1 MKKLL
6 SLLMILALTLSL
18 AACGNGN
25 SQNTPPDGDENNKP
39 ETEALPFAL
48 VVSDGTA
55 NLADVMN
62 SITAITGKVIP
73 HSINVPESDD
83 HELLF
88 GSTGHAAS
96 LEAAAALEALTAAD
110 GDDSCGYIIYKA
122 KNGDVA
128 VYWDNTIV
136 LEDALARFIE
146 GFSDIVALDKRPAG
160 ILANQLFSEDE
171 YITNKQWAALE
182 EQAPADVVAALKKL
196 NSFYD
201 GTAIAEWMANLY
213 DPFICVCKQCD
224 PESGELA
231 CYGGAFYFSNSARDY
246 SGFLPDAESTVQLL
260 RWMYNNGALANYS
273 GYAEAMPESVKNNL
287 VKFAQS
293 LQDPDDGYFYHPQWG
308 KNIQTDRKGR
318 DLGWATGII
327 SEFGAKPLYPTA
339 TERLEGKGSAALLTA
354 PLGVD
359 AATAVSAVLPMAS
372 AFEEALKSEETYMA
386 WLIETTKGDDMF
398 INSAGAHTINASK
411 SQIVAAGYLN
421 ITLDYLD
428 AQQEKLFKE
437 QKAAYDADPVN
448 NPMPTGLWQR
458 TADYDAVWGLLKF
471 AALYNREIKYAEYG
485 IRTCI
490 AAIKIDAEEGMPYYM
505 NDVYNQW
512 QGASNLIANAKKHNP
527 SIVPTLYELLNAD
540 AAAMI
545 ENSINKVKKFKCDD
559 GGFSYR
565 MDKAPPAMYGAPTAM
580 GVKESDV
587 NATSLASSMYR
598 AIFSCLGY
606 NDVPLCDYRDGEMF
620 IEIISAATP
629 IEKILRASADPFTFD
644 EKPTAMAET
653 FNGGECLI
661 VPDPKNPDNNV
672 LKYISTPDTSSGDNL
687 KFQVYEESPDANCYV
702 FEMDMM
708 LESANQQ
715 VVYQPRIANDKNSLY
730 MIEVLYNK
738 DDGTVSVYENPS
750 TSNGNNRKPVGITA
764 KLGEWFNVRIEY
776 YVDDTNPTIKIYSNG
791 KLVHVSNTFFGS
803 QTEGAKPKSGGYT
816 IGNLMAL
823 RAADAVSY
831 VDNVFCGKLV
841 KEYVEETP
849 ELD

>member
-6 SLLMILALTLSL
+6 FFFIAIITLLSL
-18 AACGNGN
+18 TSCGNGN
-25 SQNTPPDGDENNKP
+25 ENGNDTPSGDNGDEKQELLYAAIVNDGTGDIIDAVNAIVSLYGKSIPVKVNTPEVEEP
-39 ETEALPFAL
+39 EIIFGKTGHSAAIEAVAAM
-48 VVSDGTA
+48 DA
-55 NLADVMN
+55 ILADQDVE
-62 SITAITGKVIP
+62 SI
-73 HSINVPESDD
+73 
-83 HELLF
+83 
-88 GSTGHAAS
+88 
-96 LEAAAALEALTAAD
+96 
-110 GDDSCGYIIYKA
+110 GYIIYKA
-122 KNGDVA
+122 RNGDVV
-128 VYWDNTIV
+128 VYWSN
-136 LEDALARFIE
+136 ALVSDEALTHFIE
-146 GFSDIVALDKRPAG
+146 SFADVTTLSTRPAG
-160 ILANQLFSEDE
+160 ILANKTFEADA
-171 YITNKQWAALE
+171 YIADAAWE
-182 EQAPADVVAALKKL
+182 GISKVAPADVVAALKKL
-196 NSFYD
+196 YSFYD

-213 DPFICVCKQCD
+213 DPFICACGKCD

-260 RWMYNNGALANYS
+260 RWMYNNGALASYS
-273 GYAEAMPESVKNNL
+273 SYAAAMPESVKNNL
-287 VKFAQS
+287 IKFAQA

-318 DLGWATGII
+318 DLGWATGILD
-327 SEFGAKPLYPTA
+327 SFGAEPLYPTA
-339 TERLEGKGSAALLTA
+339 TERLEGKGTAALLTA
-354 PLGVD
+354 PLGLD
-359 AATAVSAVLPMAS
+359 AAYAVSAVLPMAS
-372 AFEEALKSEETYMA
+372 AFEEALKSEEAYME
-386 WLIETTKGDDMF
+386 WLISITNGDDMF

-512 QGASNLIANAKKHNP
+512 QGAANLISNAKKHNP
-527 SIVPTLYELLNAD
+527 DIVPTLYQLLNAD

-565 MDKAPPAMYGAPTAM
+565 MDKAPAAMYGAPTSL
-580 GVKESDV
+580 GIKESDV

-606 NDVPLCDYRDGEMF
+606 DDVPLCDYRDGEMF

-629 IEKILRASADPFTFD
+629 IDKIMRASADPFNFD

-653 FNGGECLI
+653 FNGGECMI
-661 VPDPKNPDNNV
+661 VPDPLNPENNV

-687 KFQVYEESPDANCYV
+687 KFQVYEESLDANCYV

-708 LESANQQ
+708 VESANQQ
-715 VVYQPRIANDKNSLY
+715 VVYQPRIASDKNSLY

-738 DDGTVSVYENPS
+738 DDGTISIYENPS
-750 TSNGNNRKPVGITA
+750 TSNGNNRKPVGINA
-764 KLGEWFNVRIEY
+764 KLGEWFNVRVEY
-776 YVDDTNPTIKIYSNG
+776 YVDDVKPTIKIYSDG

-816 IGNLMAL
+816 VGNLMAL

-831 VDNVFCGKLV
+831 VDNVFCGKIV

-849 ELD
+849 ETN

>member
-6 SLLMILALTLSL
+6 VFFIAIITVLSL
-18 AACGNGN
+18 ASCGNGN
-25 SQNTPPDGDENNKP
+25 NDPTDDNGAQP
-39 ETEALPFAL
+39 EEELLYAAI
-48 VVSDGTA
+48 VNDGTGDIIDA
-55 NLADVMN
+55 VNTVIALYGKNIPVKVN
-62 SITAITGKVIP
+62 TAELDE
-73 HSINVPESDD
+73 PEII
-83 HELLF
+83 F
-88 GSTGHAAS
+88 GSTGHSAAV
-96 LEAAAALEALTAAD
+96 EARAAMDAILAD
-110 GDDSCGYIIYKA
+110 QDAESIGYIIYKA
-122 KNGDVA
+122 KNGDVV
-128 VYWDNTIV
+128 VYWSNAIV
-136 LEDALARFIE
+136 SDDALAHFIE
-146 GFSDIVALDKRPAG
+146 SFADVTALSKRPAG
-160 ILANQLFSEDE
+160 ILANKTFEAES
-171 YITNKQWAALE
+171 YIADAEWAELE
-182 EQAPADVVAALKKL
+182 KIAPADVVAALKKL

-213 DPFICVCKQCD
+213 DPFICACGKCD

-327 SEFGAKPLYPTA
+327 SEFGAEPLYPTA
-339 TERLEGKGSAALLTA
+339 TERLEGKRSAALLTA

-372 AFEEALKSEETYMA
+372 AFEEALKSEETYME
-386 WLIETTKGDDMF
+386 WLIATTKGDDMF

-512 QGASNLIANAKKHNP
+512 QGAANLISNAKKHNP

-565 MDKAPPAMYGAPTAM
+565 MDKAPAAMYGAPTAM

-606 NDVPLCDYRDGEMF
+606 DDVPLCDYRDGEMF

-629 IEKILRASADPFTFD
+629 IEKIQRASADPFTFD
-644 EKPTAMAET
+644 EKPTAMAES

-661 VPDPKNPDNNV
+661 VTDPLNPENSV

-764 KLGEWFNVRIEY
+764 KLGEWFNVRVEY
-776 YVDDTNPTIKIYSNG
+776 YVDDVKPTIKIYSNG

-803 QTEGAKPKSGGYT
+803 QNDGAKPKSGGYT

-831 VDNVFCGKLV
+831 VDNVFCAKLV
-841 KEYVEETP
+841 KEYVEESP

>member
-1 MKKLL
+1 MKKLII
-6 SLLMILALTLSL
+6 LLVIALCTLTLAS
-18 AACGNGN
+18 CGGGGTNN
-25 SQNTPPDGDENNKP
+25 EPPKP
-39 ETEALPFAL
+39 AIPYTAL
-48 VVSDGTA
+48 VFDGSISLNDVS
-55 NLADVMN
+55 
-62 SITAITGKVIP
+62 TAITRENSRMIP
-73 HSINVPESDD
+73 IKMYTGESSGTEIVFGDTD
-83 HELLF
+83 RAVTATAKGVLDELL
-88 GSTGHAAS
+88 AS
-96 LEAAAALEALTAAD
+96 QETQ
-110 GDDSCGYIIYKA
+110 SFGYIIYKA
-122 KNGDVA
+122 EDGNIA
-128 VYWDNTIV
+128 VVWSHIDYMAEPALAKFTEACINLTELAQRPTGV
-136 LEDALARFIE
+136 LESAFYDMDTHLSALAWAE
-146 GFSDIVALDKRPAG
+146 VE
-160 ILANQLFSEDE
+160 AN
-171 YITNKQWAALE
+171 
-182 EQAPADVVAALKKL
+182 APADVVAALKKL

-213 DPFICVCKQCD
+213 DPFICACGKCD

-327 SEFGAKPLYPTA
+327 SEFGAKPLYLTA
-339 TERLEGKGSAALLTA
+339 TERLEGKGTAALLTA
-354 PLGVD
+354 PLGLD
-359 AATAVSAVLPMAS
+359 AAYAVSAVLPMAS
-372 AFEEALKSEETYMA
+372 AFEEALKSEETYME
-386 WLIETTKGDDMF
+386 WLISITNGDDMF

-512 QGASNLIANAKKHNP
+512 QGAANLISNAKKHNP
-527 SIVPTLYELLNAD
+527 DIVPTLYQLLNAD

-565 MDKAPPAMYGAPTAM
+565 MDKAPAAMYGAPTSL
-580 GVKESDV
+580 GIKESDV

-606 NDVPLCDYRDGEMF
+606 DDVPLCDYRDGEMF
-620 IEIISAATP
+620 LEIINNADLV
-629 IEKILRASADPFTFD
+629 EKKAR
-644 EKPTAMAET
+644 
-653 FNGGECLI
+653 
-661 VPDPKNPDNNV
+661 
-672 LKYISTPDTSSGDNL
+672 
-687 KFQVYEESPDANCYV
+687 
-702 FEMDMM
+702 
-708 LESANQQ
+708 
-715 VVYQPRIANDKNSLY
+715 
-730 MIEVLYNK
+730 
-738 DDGTVSVYENPS
+738 
-750 TSNGNNRKPVGITA
+750 
-764 KLGEWFNVRIEY
+764 
-776 YVDDTNPTIKIYSNG
+776 
-791 KLVHVSNTFFGS
+791 
-803 QTEGAKPKSGGYT
+803 
-816 IGNLMAL
+816 
-823 RAADAVSY
+823 
-831 VDNVFCGKLV
+831 
-841 KEYVEETP
+841 
-849 ELD
+849 

>member
-1 MKKLL
+1 MKKLII
-6 SLLMILALTLSL
+6 LLVLALCTLTL
-18 AACGNGN
+18 ASCGDGGTNN
-25 SQNTPPDGDENNKP
+25 EPPKP
-39 ETEALPFAL
+39 AIPYTAL
-48 VVSDGTA
+48 VFDGSISLNDVS
-55 NLADVMN
+55 
-62 SITAITGKVIP
+62 TAITRENSRMIP
-73 HSINVPESDD
+73 IKMYTGESSGT
-83 HELLF
+83 EIVF
-88 GSTGHAAS
+88 GDTDRAVTATAKGVLDEMLAS
-96 LEAAAALEALTAAD
+96 QETQ
-110 GDDSCGYIIYKA
+110 SFGYIIYKA
-122 KNGDVA
+122 EDGNIA
-128 VYWDNTIV
+128 VVWSHIDYMAEPALAKFTEACINLTELAQRPTGV
-136 LEDALARFIE
+136 LESAFYDMDTHLSALAWAE
-146 GFSDIVALDKRPAG
+146 VE
-160 ILANQLFSEDE
+160 AN
-171 YITNKQWAALE
+171 
-182 EQAPADVVAALKKL
+182 APADVVAALKKL

-213 DPFICVCKQCD
+213 DPFICACGKCD

-327 SEFGAKPLYPTA
+327 SEFGAEPLYLTA

-372 AFEEALKSEETYMA
+372 AFEEALKSEETYME
-386 WLIETTKGDDMF
+386 WLIATTKGDDMF

-512 QGASNLIANAKKHNP
+512 QGAANLISNAKKHNP

-565 MDKAPPAMYGAPTAM
+565 MDKAPAAMYGAPTAM

-606 NDVPLCDYRDGEMF
+606 DDVPLCDFRDGEMF
-620 IEIISAATP
+620 LEIISN
-629 IEKILRASADPFTFD
+629 ADPV
-644 EKPTAMAET
+644 EK
-653 FNGGECLI
+653 
-661 VPDPKNPDNNV
+661 
-672 LKYISTPDTSSGDNL
+672 
-687 KFQVYEESPDANCYV
+687 
-702 FEMDMM
+702 
-708 LESANQQ
+708 
-715 VVYQPRIANDKNSLY
+715 
-730 MIEVLYNK
+730 
-738 DDGTVSVYENPS
+738 
-750 TSNGNNRKPVGITA
+750 
-764 KLGEWFNVRIEY
+764 
-776 YVDDTNPTIKIYSNG
+776 
-791 KLVHVSNTFFGS
+791 
-803 QTEGAKPKSGGYT
+803 
-816 IGNLMAL
+816 
-823 RAADAVSY
+823 
-831 VDNVFCGKLV
+831 
-841 KEYVEETP
+841 KER
-849 ELD
+849 

>member
-6 SLLMILALTLSL
+6 FFFIAIITLLSL
-18 AACGNGN
+18 TSCGNGN
-25 SQNTPPDGDENNKP
+25 ENGNDTPSGDNGDEKQELLYAAIVNDGTGDIIDAVNAIVSLYGKSIPVKVNTPEVEEP
-39 ETEALPFAL
+39 EIIFGKTGHSAAIEAVAAM
-48 VVSDGTA
+48 DA
-55 NLADVMN
+55 ILADQDVE
-62 SITAITGKVIP
+62 SI
-73 HSINVPESDD
+73 
-83 HELLF
+83 
-88 GSTGHAAS
+88 
-96 LEAAAALEALTAAD
+96 
-110 GDDSCGYIIYKA
+110 GYIIYKA
-122 KNGDVA
+122 RNGDVV
-128 VYWDNTIV
+128 VYWSN
-136 LEDALARFIE
+136 ALVSDEALTHFIE
-146 GFSDIVALDKRPAG
+146 SFADVTTLSTRPAG
-160 ILANQLFSEDE
+160 ILANKTFEADA
-171 YITNKQWAALE
+171 YIADAAWE
-182 EQAPADVVAALKKL
+182 GISKVAPADVVAALKKL
-196 NSFYD
+196 YSFYD

-213 DPFICVCKQCD
+213 DPFICACGKCD

-260 RWMYNNGALANYS
+260 RWMYNNGALASYS
-273 GYAEAMPESVKNNL
+273 SYAAAMPESVKNNL
-287 VKFAQS
+287 IKFAQA

-318 DLGWATGII
+318 DLGWATGILD
-327 SEFGAKPLYPTA
+327 SFGAEPLYPTA
-339 TERLEGKGSAALLTA
+339 TERLEGKGTAALLTA
-354 PLGVD
+354 PLGLD
-359 AATAVSAVLPMAS
+359 AAYAVSAVLPIAS
-372 AFEEALKSEETYMA
+372 AFEEALKSEEAYME
-386 WLIETTKGDDMF
+386 WLISITNGDDMF

-512 QGASNLIANAKKHNP
+512 QGAANLISNAKKHNP
-527 SIVPTLYELLNAD
+527 DIVPTLYQLLNAD

-565 MDKAPPAMYGAPTAM
+565 MDKAPAAMYGAPTSL
-580 GVKESDV
+580 GIKESDV

-606 NDVPLCDYRDGEMF
+606 DDVPLCDYRDGEMF
-620 IEIISAATP
+620 LEIISAATP
-629 IEKILRASADPFTFD
+629 IDKIMRASADPFNFD
-644 EKPTAMAET
+644 EKPPAMAET
-653 FNGGECLI
+653 FNGGECMI
-661 VPDPKNPDNNV
+661 VPDPLNPENNV

-687 KFQVYEESPDANCYV
+687 KFQVYEESLDANCYV

-708 LESANQQ
+708 VESANQQ
-715 VVYQPRIANDKNSLY
+715 VVYQPRIASDKNSLY

-738 DDGTVSVYENPS
+738 DDGTISIYENPS
-750 TSNGNNRKPVGITA
+750 TSNGNNRKPVGINA
-764 KLGEWFNVRIEY
+764 KLGEWFNVRVEY
-776 YVDDTNPTIKIYSNG
+776 YVDDVKPTIKIYSDG

-816 IGNLMAL
+816 VGNLMAL

-831 VDNVFCGKLV
+831 VDNVFCGKIV

-849 ELD
+849 ETN